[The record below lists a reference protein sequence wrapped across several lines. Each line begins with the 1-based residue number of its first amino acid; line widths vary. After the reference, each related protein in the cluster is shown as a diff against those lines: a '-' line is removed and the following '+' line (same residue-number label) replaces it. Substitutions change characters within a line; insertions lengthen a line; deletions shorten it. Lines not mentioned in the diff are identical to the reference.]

1 MRPTILALLVL
12 CLLPAVASAR
22 TSPECRR
29 YTRQIEHF
37 EGVVEMA
44 RERGNELWEE
54 ETRRHIARLEERR
67 AERCPEFQ
75 KPPSRMAQ
83 TAEMLKKASEVA
95 AKWFLLQ

>member
-1 MRPTILALLVL
+1 MRLAILPLTVVALL
-12 CLLPAVASAR
+12 PVAAAAR

-44 RERGNELWEE
+44 QERGNELWER
-54 ETRRHIARLEERR
+54 ETRRQIGRLEARR
-67 AERCPEFQ
+67 AARCPEFRE
-75 KPPSRMAQ
+75 PPSRMAQ
-83 TAEMLKKASEVA
+83 TAELLRKASKVA